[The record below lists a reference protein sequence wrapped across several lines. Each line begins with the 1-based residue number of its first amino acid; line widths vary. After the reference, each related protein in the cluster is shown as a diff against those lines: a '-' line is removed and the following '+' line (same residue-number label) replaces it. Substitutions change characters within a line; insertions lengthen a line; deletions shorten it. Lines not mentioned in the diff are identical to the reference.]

1 MTEVDSDVART
12 PLCVDLDGT
21 LLLGDVGIESALA
34 LIKQNPLYLFAMLLW
49 LLRGYAV
56 LKRNIAQR
64 VTLNAA
70 TLPYDARVLEWVRTE
85 KATRP
90 CVLATASD
98 ALLVQPIADHL
109 DCFSEILASD
119 GVTNL
124 AGSAKARALET
135 RFGKGGFDY
144 AGNSSSD
151 LAVWPH
157 ARTVIVA
164 NPSAPLLRHI
174 RNAFSIGKLF
184 PRQTRG
190 LRTWARALR
199 LHQWVKNLL
208 LFVPL
213 IGAHRLEDG
222 ALVAQCLVAWMLFGM
237 CTSGTYLGNDL
248 LDLDADRRH
257 PRKKFRPL
265 ASGRLPVQDGLIA
278 ANGLIAGS
286 FLAALLLLPFAF
298 SGWLAAYLLLTLTYS
313 LRLKRI
319 IVVDVMVLAVL
330 FTLRILAGG
339 GATGVPVSPWLL
351 ALSLLTFF
359 GLGLVKRYAELH
371 DLVTDKVD
379 QARGRGYRARHL
391 SMVWWLGI
399 SASLAGITVLGLYIE
414 SPTSHALY
422 RNQGLLW
429 LLCPLLAFWIGRVW
443 WLAKAGRMHDDP
455 IMFATRDITSW
466 IVLVTSGIIVWA
478 AS

>member
-21 LLLGDVGIESALA
+21 LLLGDVGVESALA

-49 LLRGYAV
+49 LLKGYAV
-56 LKRNIAQR
+56 LKRNIARR
-64 VTLNAA
+64 VTLNVA
-70 TLPYDARVLEWVRTE
+70 TLPYDERVLAWVRAE
-85 KATRP
+85 QGTRP
-90 CVLATASD
+90 CLLVTASD
-98 ALLVQPIADHL
+98 DLLVQPIAEHL
-109 DCFSEILASD
+109 DCFSEVLASD

-124 AGSAKARALET
+124 AGTAKAQALEA
-135 RFGKGGFDY
+135 RFGKYGFDY

-164 NPSAPLLRHI
+164 NPSAPLLRRI
-174 RNAFSIGKLF
+174 RKTFSVGKLF

-190 LRTWARALR
+190 LRTWVRAMR

-222 ALVAQCLVAWMLFGM
+222 ALVAQCLVAWLLFGM

-257 PRKKFRPL
+257 PRKRFRPL

-278 ANGLIAGS
+278 AYGLIAGS
-286 FLAALLLLPFAF
+286 FLAALLLLPLAF
-298 SGWLAAYLLLTLTYS
+298 SAWLAAYLLLTLTYS

-319 IVVDVMVLAVL
+319 IVVDVIVLAL
-330 FTLRILAGG
+330 
-339 GATGVPVSPWLL
+339 
-351 ALSLLTFF
+351 
-359 GLGLVKRYAELH
+359 
-371 DLVTDKVD
+371 
-379 QARGRGYRARHL
+379 
-391 SMVWWLGI
+391 
-399 SASLAGITVLGLYIE
+399 
-414 SPTSHALY
+414 
-422 RNQGLLW
+422 
-429 LLCPLLAFWIGRVW
+429 
-443 WLAKAGRMHDDP
+443 
-455 IMFATRDITSW
+455 
-466 IVLVTSGIIVWA
+466 
-478 AS
+478 